1 MTSFENYV
9 KSLVIADAI
18 KTFGDPHIRSR
29 RIQNTLKDLSESD
42 PELKKALEVE
52 LNRQNLI

>member
-1 MTSFENYV
+1 MSFENYA

-18 KTFGDPHIRSR
+18 KTFGDSHVRSR
-29 RIQNTLKDLSESD
+29 RIKNTLKDLSESD

-52 LNRQNLI
+52 LK

>member
-18 KTFGDPHIRSR
+18 KTFGDPHVRSC

-42 PELKKALEVE
+42 PELSLALEIE